1 MGGVIKGFKAMKLSL
16 VKFIVMGKTVAK
28 STSLTAVNALTSYY
42 LGQPGLDYHGNGS
55 RTVYICNV

>member
-1 MGGVIKGFKAMKLSL
+1 MGGMIKEFKAMKLSL

-28 STSLTAVNALTSYY
+28 STSLTAVNALKCYY